1 VNTDRIQLWGAAVMT
16 ACAALFVGLAGW
28 ALVATD
34 PVGLERVA
42 YVGLGAANLVAAV
55 ASGLVVRQR
64 LTGRGDVDETIARTG
79 SVACLVS
86 GTFLPTAATVDE
98 PDWRLLFFGLGLATC
113 VTGVAMAAVAP
124 RAVRARLGLDAS
136 WPN

>member
-1 VNTDRIQLWGAAVMT
+1 MNADRIQFWGAVVMT
-16 ACAALFVGLAGW
+16 VCTALLVGLAGW

-34 PVGLERVA
+34 PTGLERGA
-42 YVGLGAANLVAAV
+42 YVGLGAANAVAAV

-64 LTGRGDVDETIARTG
+64 VASHGDVDETIARTG
-79 SVACLVS
+79 CIACLAS

-98 PDWRLLFFGLGLATC
+98 PDWRLLLFGLGLVTC
-113 VTGVAMAAVAP
+113 VTGAAIAAVAP
-124 RAVRARLGLDAS
+124 RSVRVRLGLDAG